1 MPEPT
6 AADLLWAAPRT
17 PKRGPRPRVRLDE
30 IVATAVRL
38 ADAEGIAAA
47 SMQRVADE
55 LGVTKMALY
64 RYVPGRAEL
73 VALMVDAAMG
83 PAPEP
88 AGDDWRAGLERWAR
102 AMRDVF
108 TAHRWLLATAVGP
121 RVFGPNELGWTESGL
136 AALAELPLT
145 AAERLDTLALVGAQQ
160 RGLLQQQT
168 EGEVEARLG
177 AMLAEVLAAN
187 AADYP
192 LAAAAFGDAA
202 ADGEHD
208 HADDYGLARILDGIA
223 ALAAARR

>member
-1 MPEPT
+1 MPDPT
-6 AADLLWAAPRT
+6 ATELLWAAPRT

-38 ADAEGIAAA
+38 ADTEGIAAA

-88 AGDDWRAGLERWAR
+88 AGDGWRAGLERWAR
-102 AMRDVF
+102 AMREVF
-108 TAHRWLLATAVGP
+108 TAHRWLLGTAVGP
-121 RVFGPNELGWTESGL
+121 RAFGPNELGWTESGL

-145 AAERLDTLALVGAQQ
+145 AAERLDTLALIGAQQ

-192 LAAAAFGDAA
+192 LAAAALGDAA
-202 ADGEHD
+202 AAGGHD